1 MALTFLIN
9 IFHLIIDT
17 FVLLVLKLTSDA
29 GIWLS
34 LKYLANIEFQT
45 LFYYKTSPDTV
56 SDINMH
62 TLFIMFFFLNLP
74 ELYVFDLRLYNR
86 LTGYLQANS

>member
-1 MALTFLIN
+1 MDLTFLIN

-17 FVLLVLKLTSDA
+17 FVLLVLKQTSDA

-62 TLFIMFFFLNLP
+62 TLFIMYLFF
-74 ELYVFDLRLYNR
+74 
-86 LTGYLQANS
+86 